1 MDGWM
6 DWHANINT
14 ISCKYYW
21 SAYSVIACVCLLWLY
36 WETFILADV
45 YMKVKNIFIS
55 PEITAKVTCTWPREL
70 SHPWVI
76 TTFRKVTF
84 INEIYIADTQWW
96 WKSAA
101 SDILGVTLRTI
112 NTYANLY
119 NPANCLFFH
128 LPWLSFSPFHYCQS
142 LSFSHT
148 CVSPFPEICFLCCSV
163 YSGAWNNTPTIHK
176 HSKAVKRK
184 FSLVS
189 FFSPS
194 FSLVFFS

>member
-1 MDGWM
+1 MLL
-6 DWHANINT
+6 I
-14 ISCKYYW
+14 
-21 SAYSVIACVCLLWLY
+21 CVLCHCLCLLTLTLLRNVRFGWCLY
-36 WETFILADV
+36 ESCFL
-45 YMKVKNIFIS
+45 KIFS
-55 PEITAKVTCTWPREL
+55 FPPEITAKVTCTWPREL

-128 LPWLSFSPFHYCQS
+128 LPRLSFSPFHYCQS
-142 LSFSHT
+142 LSFFAHSRLS
-148 CVSPFPEICFLCCSV
+148 VSWNMFPVLFGLFWGLEQHPYHSQTQQGCEKEVLSGELFLSILLAC
-163 YSGAWNNTPTIHK
+163 
-176 HSKAVKRK
+176 
-184 FSLVS
+184 
-189 FFSPS
+189 
-194 FSLVFFS
+194 VFFFLPPSLLFLKQMV